1 VRRLAY
7 YRATTTGSFRTTGGD
22 KLRYSRFGSGP
33 ETVVVIPGIDDAVQ
47 NLHALPWFWAWY
59 FRPLAATGRSVVM
72 ISRVRGLPTS
82 LKLADLAESYADV
95 IEHHIG
101 PAHILGISM
110 GGMIAQHIALNR
122 PQLVRRLILVVT
134 AHRLADAGHTHGQE
148 LMSLASAGRW
158 LDFTRL
164 SNTLCFSGAL
174 RLLVAFALRL
184 VSPLALLL
192 ERRARRRSRARA
204 ALDFCCSANACA
216 AHDTEQVLRQI
227 KARTLIWGANGDRLF
242 PCALQERMALL
253 LPEARL
259 VTVDGAHA
267 AFLQKRSR
275 FHGSVV
281 DFLGLPCAEAQS

>member
-1 VRRLAY
+1 VNGLAY
-7 YRATTTGSFRTTGGD
+7 YRATTRGSFYTSGGE

-33 ETVVVIPGIDDAVQ
+33 EAVVVIPGIDDAVQ

-59 FRPLAATGRSVVM
+59 FRPLADGGRSVFM
-72 ISRVRGLPTS
+72 ISRARGLPTS
-82 LKLADLAESYADV
+82 LKLADLAETYADV
-95 IEHHIG
+95 IEQHIG

-110 GGMIAQHIALNR
+110 GGMIAQHIAVNR
-122 PQLVRRLILVVT
+122 PHLVRCLILAVT

-158 LDFTRL
+158 LAFTRL

-174 RLLVAFALRL
+174 RLLVAFALCL

-192 ERRARRRSRARA
+192 ERRARRRTRARA

-216 AHDTEQVLRQI
+216 VHDTEQVLSRI
-227 KARTLIWGANGDRLF
+227 KARTLIWGANADRLF
-242 PCALQERMALL
+242 PCALQERMVGL

-259 VTVDGAHA
+259 ITVDGAHA

-281 DFLGLPCAEAQS
+281 DFLGLPSSEAQA